1 MTKIGRPDR
10 RQAGFTVLELL
21 VVLVMIGVLLGV
33 GIPVLI
39 NYLNSGSNTTAQSND
54 LTALQAANTYYQ
66 TNQTNQNSYDG
77 LCPSKSCG
85 DGPNP
90 SAFAEQ
96 GSGVAAVNGYHP
108 SPNPQT
114 VSIWVTP
121 DGLKVVIAAL
131 ANDTH
136 TCWVVIQDRQAGRV
150 DLGYKAPFSH
160 LFVREKAPKSGK
172 TTCNAGATIFLSR
185 VPDVTDTNLTAWPA
199 SR

>member
-1 MTKIGRPDR
+1 MTRIGRPDR

-33 GIPVLI
+33 GIPVFI

-66 TNQTNQNSYDG
+66 TNQSSYDG
-77 LCPSKSCG
+77 LCPSISCG

-90 SAFAEQ
+90 TAFAEQ
-96 GSGVAAVNGYHP
+96 GSGVAAVNGYHS

-114 VSIWVTP
+114 VSIWATP
-121 DGLKVVIAAL
+121 DGLEVVIAAL

-136 TCWVVIQDRQAGRV
+136 NCWVVIQDRRKGRI
-150 DLGYKAPFSH
+150 DLGYTAPFSH
-160 LFVREKAPKSGK
+160 LFVRERAPKSGK
-172 TTCNAGATIFLSR
+172 TTCNAGAKIFLSR
-185 VPDVTDTNLTAWPA
+185 VPDVTDTNLTAWPSA
-199 SR
+199 NH